1 MHWNLH
7 SLCLSCSRS
16 PCCVL
21 LALSWNTAGGG
32 DSIYGVVK
40 CLSPYFTQEWAFLT
54 NFFAEYTCHRNKWEL
69 EAKNWFI
76 EVKNIPKKRSLLK
89 SFLKGPASNQEFLKC
104 ATTIQEIPKWA
115 SSNQE
120 FLKCA
125 TTNREFLKCAT
136 TNREFLK
143 CAYTIWEFLKRATT
157 NREFLRW
164 ASPNG
169 GV

>member
-1 MHWNLH
+1 MLYKPRATLTASSPLFSDWHRLLGNTPQSWNSFH
-7 SLCLSCSRS
+7 GDEDVFCSLNTGWFLTSRS
-16 PCCVL
+16 PFCVL

-32 DSIYGVVK
+32 DSIYWVVK

-104 ATTIQEIPKWA
+104 ATSNQEFPKWA
-115 SSNQE
+115 SSIQE
-120 FLKCA
+120 FL
-125 TTNREFLKCAT
+125 
-136 TNREFLK
+136 
-143 CAYTIWEFLKRATT
+143 IWCWPFQKTY
-157 NREFLRW
+157 
-164 ASPNG
+164 
-169 GV
+169 

>member
-1 MHWNLH
+1 MDTSQSSGAAGSHGQSRSAQRTLDPSSFKTSHSPSPHGPFGGHLH
-7 SLCLSCSRS
+7 YWHIFATDMYLAENGVTEVSRS

-76 EVKNIPKKRSLLK
+76 EVKNMPKNAEL
-89 SFLKGPASNQEFLKC
+89 P
-104 ATTIQEIPKWA
+104 
-115 SSNQE
+115 
-120 FLKCA
+120 
-125 TTNREFLKCAT
+125 
-136 TNREFLK
+136 
-143 CAYTIWEFLKRATT
+143 
-157 NREFLRW
+157 
-164 ASPNG
+164 G
-169 GV
+169 GAVACT